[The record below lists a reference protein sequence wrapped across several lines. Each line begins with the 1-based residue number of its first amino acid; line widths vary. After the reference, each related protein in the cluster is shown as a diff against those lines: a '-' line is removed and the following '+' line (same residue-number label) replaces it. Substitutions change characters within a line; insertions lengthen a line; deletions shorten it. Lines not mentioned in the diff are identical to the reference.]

1 FTPDAL
7 LEAEL
12 GVDSV
17 KQVELLSR
25 ASTHYGLPARA
36 SDFRLGDYET
46 LDKIAGLIT
55 DELGSLAGPSGPAEP
70 APAPAPAPAAAPA
83 ASAPAEEEVFAVLRT
98 LYAQAL
104 EYPEEVFTPDALLEA
119 ELGVDSVKQVEL
131 LSRASTHYGLPA
143 RASDFRLGDYETL
156 DKIAG
161 LITDEVGRL
170 QLDGAAA

>member
-1 FTPDAL
+1 
-7 LEAEL
+7 
-12 GVDSV
+12 VDSV

-55 DELGSLAGPSGPAEP
+55 DELGSLAGPAE
-70 APAPAPAPAAAPA
+70 AAPAPAPAAAPA